1 MMRHTCVPLWH
12 RTHGLR
18 HALVMCLLGA
28 LVVPA
33 ARAQDSTASE
43 TTPWVHGGSFGMVAA
58 GRDRITTVGLHF
70 TQARAGHVGLDFS
83 FGTAPTAIPS
93 GVLTVAARGGLT
105 RPIEFRR
112 GLLLLPS
119 AGMSYAGIA
128 SGDAVGETFGYN
140 VGSAAFLGAGTTRLR
155 TGVTWHR
162 MRDADRGYWLLEL
175 GFVNFPD
182 QRDALP
188 ETPPI

>member
-12 RTHGLR
+12 RTHGIR
-18 HALVMCLLGA
+18 NALAVCLLGA
-28 LVVPA
+28 VVVPA

-43 TTPWVHGGSFGMVAA
+43 TTPWVHGGSLGMVAA

-70 TQARAGHVGLDFS
+70 TQARVGHVGLDFS

-105 RPIEFRR
+105 RPIELRR
-112 GLLLLPS
+112 DVLLLPS
-119 AGMSYAGIA
+119 AGLSYLGAA
-128 SGDAVGETFGYN
+128 SGYGGAEIFGYN
-140 VGSAAFLGAGTTRLR
+140 IGGAAFLGVGTTRVR

-162 MRDADRGYWLLEL
+162 MRDVDRGYWLLEL

-188 ETPPI
+188 ATPPI